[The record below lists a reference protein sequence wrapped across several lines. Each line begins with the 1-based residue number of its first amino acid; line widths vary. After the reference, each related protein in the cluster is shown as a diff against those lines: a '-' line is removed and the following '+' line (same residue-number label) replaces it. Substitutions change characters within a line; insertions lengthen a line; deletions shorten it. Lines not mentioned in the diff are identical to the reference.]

1 MKNQT
6 SIQVREMVLQCTS
19 QMINARASNVKS
31 GWKTIFMVLTTASRD
46 TDEQIVSVAY
56 ESASQIVEK
65 CFLDITETDHSTF
78 TDCINCFIGFANAS
92 HAPHVA
98 NKAIEF
104 LKFCALQL
112 ANNATVLQ
120 DKESSISD

>member
-1 MKNQT
+1 
-6 SIQVREMVLQCTS
+6 
-19 QMINARASNVKS
+19 
-31 GWKTIFMVLTTASRD
+31 MVLTTASRD
-46 TDEQIVSVAY
+46 AAEKIVSMAY

-65 CFLDITETDHSTF
+65 CFLDITETDQSTF
-78 TDCINCFIGFANAS
+78 TDCINCFIGFANSS

-98 NKAIEF
+98 RKAIEF

-120 DKESSISD
+120 DKESSMSD